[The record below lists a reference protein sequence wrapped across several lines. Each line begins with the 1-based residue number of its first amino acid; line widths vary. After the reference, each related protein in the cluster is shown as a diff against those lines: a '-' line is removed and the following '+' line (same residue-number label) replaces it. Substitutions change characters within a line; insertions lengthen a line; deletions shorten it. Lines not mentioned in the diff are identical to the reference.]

1 MKYIVLAFPK
11 RWAAAHRCAMKPPK
25 TCREMSR
32 LLINVDGDFDNR
44 LKYF

>member
-1 MKYIVLAFPK
+1 MKYIVLAFTK
-11 RWAAAHRCAMKPPK
+11 RCAEAHRCAMKPSK
-25 TCREMSR
+25 MCREMSW